1 MIVTTTSTVEGRP
14 ISEYK
19 GIVSGTAIHGVNVG
33 KDFKALG
40 RNLVGGRAGAYEDE
54 IGKAQNEATAEMQ
67 KAAEDLGATA
77 IVGVSLDI
85 EGVGANGSM
94 LLVTVSGTAVVVT
107 QG

>member
-1 MIVTTTSTVEGRP
+1 VTTTSTVQGRP
-14 ISEYK
+14 IADYQ

-33 KDFKALG
+33 KDFKAFG

-54 IGKAQNEATAEMQ
+54 IGKAQNEAMAEMQ

-94 LLVTVSGTAVVVT
+94 LLVTVSGTAVVVAP
-107 QG
+107 G